1 MVELTSLEV
10 LQFPIEGAVVEFN
23 ISEDSLNYIFND
35 VFKVTKIAEMAMYGT
50 GVTYFEEQIYWL
62 VKNLGIVKQQ
72 LWYHW
77 GDGSIYPPV
86 LGTEWT
92 MSSYSESDVNSS
104 ASGLVFTSLDEF
116 AQAVGF
122 EKYKFKRSAGL
133 KKLEPVN

>member
-1 MVELTSLEV
+1 M
-10 LQFPIEGAVVEFN
+10 
-23 ISEDSLNYIFND
+23 
-35 VFKVTKIAEMAMYGT
+35 
-50 GVTYFEEQIYWL
+50 
-62 VKNLGIVKQQ
+62 
-72 LWYHW
+72 WYHW

-104 ASGLVFTSLDEF
+104 ASGLVFTSIDEF

-122 EKYKFKRSAGL
+122 EKYNFKRSAGL